1 MISARLELLSICA
14 LGLTFG
20 CSENELDA
28 ESSNSPPIAAR
39 VNDSPI
45 LLSALDLYA
54 RSRIQK
60 NAEDLTSSER
70 ETMLDELIRIRLL
83 ADAAETAELNNDPQV
98 TAELGIQ
105 RDQFWLAVWHQIIL
119 SKTLSLKLNFD

>member
-1 MISARLELLSICA
+1 MTSARWKLLSISVLSLA
-14 LGLTFG
+14 LG

-39 VNDSPI
+39 VNDSSI

-70 ETMLDELIRIRLL
+70 ETILDDLIRIR
-83 ADAAETAELNNDPQV
+83 
-98 TAELGIQ
+98 
-105 RDQFWLAVWHQIIL
+105 
-119 SKTLSLKLNFD
+119 